1 MGRIWWA
8 WVLCAAACAS
18 GGGSVTQAASDGGGG
33 GVIISL
39 PDAGIDAGSLPLP
52 DAGGLPDSGA
62 DAGPLGGGD
71 WRQYR
76 HDSRGGSENAGVF
89 AAAEVANLREAWPAN
104 ELGQFVYTQTVVGDG
119 IAVYTTAFSGQVVAI
134 DQATGR
140 ERWRRQDLTS
150 LVSTACNGPKQPG
163 YWAAAAIENGVVY
176 VASPDGNAYA
186 LRAGDGSMIWSARV
200 ADPTAAGHGEFVQSS
215 PAVSTAFGKLYLGV
229 ASSEHCDEVA
239 GRIVAVDLA
248 TGAVQSQPLVNPGQQ
263 GATIWSSI
271 AVAEDDNRLYAT
283 TGNRIGPAAAE
294 PNAEAF
300 LAIDP
305 HSLQILDRWQ
315 NPTTLEN
322 SDFGSSPVLVDAGGL
337 KLVAATSKDGNLY
350 VLRRDALSAG
360 PLWTYPIATID
371 REANPSVGGDP
382 VAGFGSISTPAVA
395 HGLLYAAGGRTP
407 AGAAGQVVAF
417 QPDTGTVV
425 WHRDLD
431 GYVIAPI
438 AAAGE
443 ILALETSKPDFSSS
457 SLVILDARSGE
468 ILRSIVAPVATFAA
482 PSIAHGTI
490 FWTDQD
496 GHAAAWAAPAY
507 RR

>member
-1 MGRIWWA
+1 MGRTGWA
-8 WVLCAAACAS
+8 LVLCAAACAS
-18 GGGSVTQAASDGGGG
+18 GGGGSVTQAPDGGGG
-33 GVIISL
+33 GVIVSL
-39 PDAGIDAGSLPLP
+39 PDAGSDLP
-52 DAGGLPDSGA
+52 DAGPPDAGA
-62 DAGPLGGGD
+62 DAGPLDAGPLGGGD

-76 HDSRGGSENAGVF
+76 HDPRGDSENGGVF

-104 ELGQFVYTQTVVGDG
+104 ELGQYVYTQAVVGDG
-119 IAVYTTAFSGQVVAI
+119 LAVYTTAFSGHVVAI

-140 ERWRRQDLTS
+140 ERWRREDLTS
-150 LVSTACNGPKQPG
+150 LISTACNGSKQPG

-176 VASPDGNAYA
+176 VASPDGHAYA
-186 LRAGDGSMIWSARV
+186 LRAGDGSIIWSARV

-215 PAVSTAFGKLYLGV
+215 PAVSAAFGRLYLGV

-271 AVAEDDNRLYAT
+271 AIAEDENRIYAT

-294 PNAEAF
+294 PNAQAF
-300 LAIDP
+300 LALDP
-305 HSLQILDRWQ
+305 HTLQVLDRWQ
-315 NPTTLEN
+315 NPTPLEN
-322 SDFGSSPVLVDAGGL
+322 SDFGSSPTLVDAGGL

-360 PLWTYPIATID
+360 PVWTYPIATID
-371 REANPSVGGDP
+371 PADPTVGGDP
-382 VAGFGSISTPAVA
+382 TAGFGSISTPAVA

-407 AGAAGQVVAF
+407 AGALGQVVAF
-417 QPDTGTVV
+417 QPDTGKVV
-425 WHRDLD
+425 WQRDLP

-443 ILALETSKPDFSSS
+443 ILALETTKPDFSSS
-457 SLVILDARSGE
+457 SLVILDAATGNV
-468 ILRSIVAPVATFAA
+468 LRSFVAPVATFAA
-482 PSIAHGTI
+482 PSIAHGAI

-496 GHAAAWAAPAY
+496 GHAAAWAVPAY